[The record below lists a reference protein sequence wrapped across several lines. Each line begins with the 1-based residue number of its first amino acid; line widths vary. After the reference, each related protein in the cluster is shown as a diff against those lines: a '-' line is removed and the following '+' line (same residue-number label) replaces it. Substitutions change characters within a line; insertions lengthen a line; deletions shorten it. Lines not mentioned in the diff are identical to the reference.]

1 MEAPP
6 LPTSVR
12 RNADLFEI
20 GFVFLL
26 LPAIVA
32 TMDRPPFH
40 LGGKILLWLGTWFLV
55 RRLSDADRAR
65 VLAGFRSWFKPVP
78 LVASLLGLALAGAM
92 VAEFS
97 GWERFL
103 LLERPLRWISGA
115 LLLPTFALVVS
126 LPVVILGWA
135 YIPVRFADSV
145 WFPRWFVA
153 CLPALGFA
161 TLHASTLGWKAPLA
175 ALLGA
180 SLALAVGRTRISAGL
195 VVGVHALVGWMGVVG
210 GVW

>member
-1 MEAPP
+1 MEAPL
-6 LPTSVR
+6 LPVSVR

-40 LGGKILLWLGTWFLV
+40 LGGKVLLWLGTWFLV
-55 RRLSDADRAR
+55 RRLSEADRHQ
-65 VLAGFRSWFKPVP
+65 VLAEFRAWSKAIP
-78 LVASLLGLALAGAM
+78 LTASLLVLALAGAM

-126 LPVVILGWA
+126 LPVVILAWA

-153 CLPALGFA
+153 ILPALGFA

-180 SLALAVGRTRISAGL
+180 SLALVVGRQRVSAGL
-195 VVGVHALVGWMGVVG
+195 VVGVHALIGWVGVVG